1 MRRIA
6 AAVLALALA
15 ACAMPEEE
23 VVIVEPVMA
32 EPSAVEASPA
42 PNSKLEACVPGEDD
56 GIGGTGCA
64 VD

>member
-1 MRRIA
+1 MKRIA

-32 EPSAVEASPA
+32 EPSAIEVSPA
-42 PNSKLEACVPGEDD
+42 PKSKLEACVPGEDD

>member
-6 AAVLALALA
+6 TAALALALA
-15 ACAMPEEE
+15 ACAMPEQE
-23 VVIVEPVMA
+23 VVIVEPVLA
-32 EPSAVEASPA
+32 EPAVAEAGA